1 MSASPT
7 ALPPATNPAA
17 PALPDA
23 ALLAEARQFAA
34 DCTHRLAFNNRWD
47 NFLNMLGILLSIA
60 IVAAGLWN
68 QAKISAILGA
78 VVGAIVTAQRAFPF
92 GQRYAF
98 YRTLVSQSQNLIT
111 DISNGQISTKDAVIT
126 LKALR
131 LDFAQQLPRGT
142 SARTSDEPPH
152 PDSPPH
158 PLADPSAAPAH

>member
-1 MSASPT
+1 MLRLPRS
-7 ALPPATNPAA
+7 PPAANPPAPAA
-17 PALPDA
+17 PDA
-23 ALLAEARQFAA
+23 GLLAEARQFAD
-34 DCTHRLAFNNRWD
+34 DCAHRLAFNNRWD

-60 IVAAGLWN
+60 IVVAGLYDK
-68 QAKISAILGA
+68 AKISAILGA

-111 DISNGQISTKDAVIT
+111 DISNGQISTKDAVVT

-152 PDSPPH
+152 PDSPPAH
-158 PLADPSAAPAH
+158 LGEPDAAPAH